1 MSDVNQ
7 NAAATD
13 DIDDEAVS
21 LFAQM
26 HEAKDSKD
34 SGANDSSEQS
44 NNQGDDSSEH
54 DGADAAS
61 NSQGQA
67 EEDPWATVPEALRNE
82 HLAAKQRAQQLESQF
97 NASQHRL
104 VPTQRELEAAR
115 KRLAELE
122 AQGGD
127 KNKGSG
133 DMPTAADLKG
143 KTFDE
148 LKEEW
153 PEVAQALLDAQTHT
167 QQLIQRELEPFRQM
181 KQQQEQQK
189 EEQQEQQK
197 EEQFIQSEFARL
209 QQIHPDAQD
218 IALDPSFQQWLGGQP
233 QGVQAMYGSFSAD
246 DNAALLT
253 LFKTATGRA
262 TKRAAAKSSLSD
274 HVAIPRQGAGRAA
287 LDPNSIDPAELFVRL
302 NANKK

>member
-21 LFAQM
+21 LFAKM
-26 HEAKDSKD
+26 HESPDSKD
-34 SGANDSSEQS
+34 SISDADKQEQDK
-44 NNQGDDSSEH
+44 GDDASKPEG
-54 DGADAAS
+54 DDAAS

-82 HLAAKQRAQQLESQF
+82 HLATKQRAQQLESQF

-122 AQGGD
+122 AQQGS

-133 DMPTAADLKG
+133 DMPTAEDLKG

-148 LKEEW
+148 LKAEW
-153 PEVAQALLDAQTHT
+153 PEVAAALMESQSQT
-167 QQLIQRELEPFRQM
+167 QQLIQRELEPLRQM
-181 KQQQEQQK
+181 RQQQEQA
-189 EEQQEQQK
+189 QQ
-197 EEQFIQSEFARL
+197 EQFIQSELGRL
-209 QQIHPDAQD
+209 AKLHPD
-218 IALDPSFQQWLGGQP
+218 FQQVATDPAFSQWVDQQP
-233 QGVQAMYGSFSAD
+233 PGVKAMYGSVSAD

-253 LFKTATGRA
+253 LYKTATGKA
-262 TKRAAAKSSLSD
+262 SKPAAAAKPSLSD
-274 HVAIPRQGAGRAA
+274 HVAIPRQGPGRAA
-287 LDPNSIDPAELFVRL
+287 VDPNSIDPAELFVRL
-302 NANKK
+302 NASKK